1 MPIRPEKLDYLTN
14 ALETLWCNGGLN
26 KAMATDLD
34 IFITGDLPDEEP
46 LWQSYTTPITPKVND
61 LINLS
66 NAILI
71 DADFCEYLNRFLLT
85 LLRTK
90 QYDLLYMFFDKAFI
104 SHVCNTVY
112 NSKNAQNYSLMERSF
127 DRFIEAVKFSGV
139 KNVEILPAL
148 FDMVNGYEGQLYSR
162 WQRPAKEYLFD
173 FLNQNEEAYLN
184 FLSNNFEKYGL
195 YGLNFLSTKDVIHSV
210 DIALDFYLNDIDNR
224 PIIAQFLQQNNDV
237 SIKAIN
243 KMLHNK
249 TIENKQYVDLMLVFV
264 QQKTLNDVFIQIF
277 NTIATDQQKAEILNY
292 IPVPLEPRIKSLAVF
307 IKTVNRFKY
316 DDYLVLNKLLSNYP
330 QVLLSSQ
337 DVAPSGSTAFL
348 IDQFKN
354 LYSLKATHELSYFKE
369 LLYQNSLDEL
379 AKVVYEQF
387 VLNGTPQDVWAIA
400 LIASVSSDKNLAE
413 ILMTTADLYEG
424 EKGDIVKLLIDITTT
439 TKGENIREVLSNLD
453 KQNINYDKVISFILE
468 SVENNKIFSYAEF
481 EVLADGLVPTFNL
494 TNELETTLEIN
505 NKQYNLNINK
515 DCVVEINKSQLNGAD
530 KDTKTKVYDFQDRI
544 QKEIDKQTQRLKQA
558 FFYNRKWSSVEFE
571 NLLSNPI
578 LYAISTGVLWAEYS
592 LDKVVRTFKIEDH
605 KKQTVMEVNNISVL
619 NPIIG
624 IFHPLEAPEYNWK
637 AAFEGKFTAFNQL
650 DRQVYSLNSYTPL
663 SSFVA
668 RFNGMIVNGKTFV
681 EQLKHLGWV
690 EGQTQKPF
698 GLVSMQKI
706 SINYNLL
713 CEIEFCAN
721 RLDDLTEITVKE
733 LRFYSLNATKYQN
746 DVYKTNKVNAKVLK
760 SLPERYFSDI
770 MYEVA
775 IACKK

>member
-1 MPIRPEKLDYLTN
+1 MPIRPEKLDYLN
-14 ALETLWCNGGLN
+14 SALENLWCNGGLN
-26 KAMATDLD
+26 KALATDLN
-34 IFITGDLPDEEP
+34 IFITDNLPDEEP
-46 LWQSYTTPITPKVND
+46 LWQSYTTPIIPKIQD
-61 LINLS
+61 LTNLS

-71 DADFCEYLNRFLLT
+71 DADFCEYLNRFLLV

-104 SHVCNTVY
+104 SHVCNTIY

-127 DRFIEAVKFSGV
+127 DRFIEAVKFSGI
-139 KNVEILPAL
+139 KNIEILPAL
-148 FDMVNGYEGQLYSR
+148 FDIINSFEGQLYSR

-173 FLNQNEEAYLN
+173 FLNQNEEEYLN
-184 FLSNNFEKYGL
+184 FLSNNFESYGL
-195 YGLNFLSTKDVIHSV
+195 YGLNFLSEKDQIHSV
-210 DIALDFYLNDIDNR
+210 DVALDFYLNDTENR
-224 PIIAQFLQQNNDV
+224 PLIAQFLQQNNDV

-249 TIENKQYVDLMLVFV
+249 KIENKQYVDLMLVFV

-307 IKTVNRFKY
+307 MKTVNRFKY
-316 DDYLVLNKLLSNYP
+316 TDTLVLNKLLSNYP

-354 LYSLKATHELSYFKE
+354 LYSLKATYELSYFKD

-400 LIASVSSDKNLAE
+400 LIASISSDKNLAN

-439 TKGENIREVLSNLD
+439 TKGQNIKEVLNNLD
-453 KQNINYDKVISFILE
+453 KHNINYDKVISCILE

-481 EVLADGLVPTFNL
+481 EILADSLVPTFNL
-494 TNELETTLEIN
+494 TQNLETTILIEETPYTIKITDN
-505 NKQYNLNINK
+505 CVAEVEKTQLNGVNK
-515 DCVVEINKSQLNGAD
+515 DIKTQVYDLQTRIQNEINK
-530 KDTKTKVYDFQDRI
+530 
-544 QKEIDKQTQRLKQA
+544 QTLRLSQA
-558 FFYNRKWSSVEFE
+558 FFYNRKWSSVDFQ
-571 NLLSNPI
+571 NLLSSPI
-578 LYAISTGVLWAEYS
+578 LYAISRGVLWAEYS

-605 KKQTVMEVNNISVL
+605 QKQTVMEVNNISVL
-619 NPIIG
+619 NPVVG

-681 EQLKHLGWV
+681 GQLKEQGWV
-690 EGQTQKPF
+690 EGQYQKPY
-698 GLVSMQKI
+698 GLVSMQKV
-706 SINYNLL
+706 SANYNLL

-721 RLDDLTEITVKE
+721 HLDDLTEITVKE
-733 LRFYSLNATKYQN
+733 LRFYSLNATKFQN
-746 DVYKTNKVNAKVLK
+746 NVFRTNKVNAKVLK